1 MDRLWQNVKDA
12 TKSVTVVRTL
22 KTLVALIVIVL
33 ITGAYGMSKALQ
45 TNKIEL
51 TKTRLI
57 NQMANIYNN
66 AGNIEVG
73 QGFAGETGETYA
85 NDRTGDLKP
94 FVVFDSAQM
103 GLRAIFRDLRHKI
116 KKHDGVLW
124 SIISEY
130 APPSENNTE
139 LYFKHAK
146 MMLNGDDMVS
156 EYTLPKLVKAVI
168 KHENKKEVSDYYLSD
183 PKILQ
188 EAFALSTMSFPS
200 GTSYEEAKEI
210 YRQEPLH
217 LSHHVPKH
225 LK

>member
-12 TKSVTVVRTL
+12 TRSVTVVKTL

-33 ITGAYGMSKALQ
+33 ITGAYGTLKAHQ

-51 TKTRLI
+51 TKTRLV

-73 QGFAGETGETYA
+73 QGFAGETGETYD
-85 NDRTGDLKP
+85 NGR
-94 FVVFDSAQM
+94 FVVFDTPQM
-103 GLRAIFRDLRHKI
+103 GMRAIFRDLRTKI
-116 KKHDGVLW
+116 AKHDGVLW

-146 MMLNGDDMVS
+146 MALNGDDMVG
-156 EYTLPKLVKAVI
+156 EYTLPKLVKAMV

>member
-1 MDRLWQNVKDA
+1 MDRLWQNVKDV
-12 TKSVTVVRTL
+12 TRSVTVVKTL

-33 ITGAYGMSKALQ
+33 ITGACGTLKVHQ

-51 TKTRLI
+51 TKTRLV
-57 NQMANIYNN
+57 NQMADIYNN

-85 NDRTGDLKP
+85 NGR
-94 FVVFDSAQM
+94 FVVFDSPQM
-103 GLRAIFRDLRHKI
+103 GLRAIFRDLRTKI
-116 KKHDGVLW
+116 AKHDGVLW
-124 SIISEY
+124 SIIREY

-146 MMLNGDDMVS
+146 MALNGDDMVG
-156 EYTLPKLVKAVI
+156 EYTLPKLVKAMV

-188 EAFALSTMSFPS
+188 EAFALSTMSFDK

-217 LSHHVPKH
+217 LSQHVPEH
-225 LK
+225 LKY

>member
-1 MDRLWQNVKDA
+1 MDILWQNVKDA

-22 KTLVALIVIVL
+22 KTLVALIVIGL
-33 ITGAYGMSKALQ
+33 ITGAYGMLKAHQ

-85 NDRTGDLKP
+85 KDRTGDLKP

-210 YRQEPLH
+210 YIQEPLH

>member
-1 MDRLWQNVKDA
+1 MDRLWQNVKDV
-12 TKSVTVVRTL
+12 TRSVTVVRTL

-51 TKTRLI
+51 TKTRLV
-57 NQMANIYNN
+57 NQMANIFNN

-85 NDRTGDLKP
+85 NDRTGEFKP
-94 FVVFDSAQM
+94 FVVFDTPQM
-103 GLRAIFRDLRHKI
+103 GMRAIFRDIRHKI
-116 KKHDGVLW
+116 KKHDGILW
-124 SIISEY
+124 NIVSEY

-139 LYFKHAK
+139 IYFKKLQRAV
-146 MMLNGDDMVS
+146 NGETMIN
-156 EYTLPKLVKAVI
+156 ETHLLPIVRAI
-168 KHENKKEVSDYYLSD
+168 ITHENKPEVSNYYLQD
-183 PKILQ
+183 KNLIK
-188 EAFALSTMSFPS
+188 EAYQLSTMSFPS
-200 GTSYEEAKEI
+200 DTSYKEATEI

-217 LSHHVPKH
+217 LSHHVPKD

>member
-1 MDRLWQNVKDA
+1 MRLV
-12 TKSVTVVRTL
+12 
-22 KTLVALIVIVL
+22 
-33 ITGAYGMSKALQ
+33 
-45 TNKIEL
+45 
-51 TKTRLI
+51 
-57 NQMANIYNN
+57 NQMGNIYNN

-85 NDRTGDLKP
+85 KDRKDGKKP
-94 FVVFDSAQM
+94 FVVFDTPQM
-103 GLRAIFRDLRHKI
+103 GLRAVFRDLRTKI
-116 KKHDGVLW
+116 AKHDGILW

-130 APPSENNTE
+130 APPDENNTE
-139 LYFKHAK
+139 LYFKRAK
-146 MMLNGDDMVS
+146 MFLNGDDMVG
-156 EYTLPKLVKAVI
+156 EYTLPKLVKAMVM
-168 KHENKKEVSDYYLSD
+168 HENKKEVSDYYLSD

>member
-1 MDRLWQNVKDA
+1 MDRLWQNVKDV
-12 TKSVTVVRTL
+12 TRSVTVVKTL

-33 ITGAYGMSKALQ
+33 ITGAYGTLKAHQ

-51 TKTRLI
+51 TKTRLV

-73 QGFAGETGETYA
+73 QGFAGETGETYD
-85 NDRTGDLKP
+85 NGR
-94 FVVFDSAQM
+94 FVVFDTPQM
-103 GLRAIFRDLRHKI
+103 GMRAIFRDLRTKI
-116 KKHDGVLW
+116 AKHDGVLW

-146 MMLNGDDMVS
+146 MALNGDDMVG
-156 EYTLPKLVKAVI
+156 EYTLPKLVKAMV

>member
-1 MDRLWQNVKDA
+1 MDRLWQNVKDV
-12 TKSVTVVRTL
+12 TRSVTVVKTL

-33 ITGAYGMSKALQ
+33 ITGACGTLKVHQ

-57 NQMANIYNN
+57 NQMADIYNN

-85 NDRTGDLKP
+85 NGR
-94 FVVFDSAQM
+94 FVVFDSPQM
-103 GLRAIFRDLRHKI
+103 GLRAIFRDLRTKI
-116 KKHDGVLW
+116 AKHDGVLW

-146 MMLNGDDMVS
+146 MALNGDDMVG
-156 EYTLPKLVKAVI
+156 EYTLPKLVKAMV

-188 EAFALSTMSFPS
+188 EAFALSTMSFDK

-217 LSHHVPKH
+217 LSQHVPEH
-225 LK
+225 LKY

>member
-1 MDRLWQNVKDA
+1 
-12 TKSVTVVRTL
+12 
-22 KTLVALIVIVL
+22 
-33 ITGAYGMSKALQ
+33 MSKALQ
-45 TNKIEL
+45 TKKIEL
-51 TKTRLI
+51 TKMKVI

-85 NDRTGDLKP
+85 KDRTGDLKP
-94 FVVFDSAQM
+94 FVVFDSPQM
-103 GLRAIFRDLRHKI
+103 GVRAIFRDLRTKI
-116 KKHDGVLW
+116 AKHDGVLW

-156 EYTLPKLVKAVI
+156 EYTLPKLVKAMI
-168 KHENKKEVSDYYLSD
+168 KHENTKEVADYYLSD